1 MNGIKHPYR
10 AGVSAAA
17 LRTNIC
23 PCPATKVDLCPHAVM
38 TWRNHRA
45 MCHYAHAV
53 PTALGVESTCCSPNR
68 ILGHW
73 VDGASKASERLSWWL
88 TGYQS
93 PTAPRETSWGSTPQR
108 GGAEHSANQNAAED
122 DPHVADHLP
131 AHLA

>member
-1 MNGIKHPYR
+1 VNGIKHPYR

-53 PTALGVESTCCSPNR
+53 PL
-68 ILGHW
+68 
-73 VDGASKASERLSWWL
+73 DD
-88 TGYQS
+88 
-93 PTAPRETSWGSTPQR
+93 
-108 GGAEHSANQNAAED
+108 ED
-122 DPHVADHLP
+122 VADALDEMLNRGLET
-131 AHLA
+131 AGI